1 MQIRAL
7 YDNGHITF
15 LDKVL
20 PPGTMEIII
29 EIPDEK
35 IPSLSDEW
43 KNEIDRR
50 IDEIDSGKAKLHPG
64 EEVLDQLLKKY

>member
-1 MQIRAL
+1 MQIRSL
-7 YDNGHITF
+7 YDNGHIIL
-15 LDKVL
+15 LDKAL
-20 PPGTMEIII
+20 PPGTMEIMI

-50 IDEIDSGKAKLHPG
+50 ISEIDSGQAKLHSG